1 VQLGEELDA
10 ILAREQLIHYTAEEM
25 IATKAKS
32 KNVRKQLSKSRQ
44 KVVKSCQKLSKVVK
58 KL

>member
-10 ILAREQLIHYTAEEM
+10 ILKRDQLIHYTTEM
-25 IATKAKS
+25 IATKAKG
-32 KNVRKQLSKSRQ
+32 NNERQ
-44 KVVKSCQKLSKVVK
+44 KKKSNFLFQKRCQKIVE